1 MLADLPDSV
10 FKKSLVP
17 LLAMSFAAVKCEMF
31 SVKTVLCILVVTAIA
46 DATLTIT
53 KRKFRLSAVL
63 AATFSL
69 MLFLSVGF
77 GYFSNYEVNRFNE
90 NACASFVG
98 EDQDGPL
105 VLSYPVKSKYGW
117 TLPFRDPYQ
126 AGKFK
131 ILYGIPEE
139 TEIVYKTPEELGIK
153 STIFSK

>member
-1 MLADLPDSV
+1 
-10 FKKSLVP
+10 
-17 LLAMSFAAVKCEMF
+17 MSFAAVKCEMF

-63 AATFSL
+63 AAAFSL

-105 VLSYPVKSKYGW
+105 VLSYPVKSS
-117 TLPFRDPYQ
+117 T
-126 AGKFK
+126 AGRFPSV
-131 ILYGIPEE
+131 IRIRRENS
-139 TEIVYKTPEELGIK
+139 K
-153 STIFSK
+153 SFTVSPRKPR